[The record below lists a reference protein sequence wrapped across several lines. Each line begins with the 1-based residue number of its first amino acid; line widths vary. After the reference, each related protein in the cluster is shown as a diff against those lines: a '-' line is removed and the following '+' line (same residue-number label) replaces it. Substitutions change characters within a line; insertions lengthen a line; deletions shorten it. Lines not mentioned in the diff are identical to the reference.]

1 MEQVLKL
8 YVCGLSTVTDRDAL
22 YSCHYFFNEGELV
35 VICDECLLFLFFPFF
50 FIIFS
55 IMFLFQSIKKMFNR
69 NVYNTKR
76 NTLLTDLIRK
86 LYLLRADKKNL

>member
-50 FIIFS
+50 SSFFPSCFCFKALRKCLTETFII
-55 IMFLFQSIKKMFNR
+55 R
-69 NVYNTKR
+69 NET
-76 NTLLTDLIRK
+76 
-86 LYLLRADKKNL
+86 LYLPT